1 MSFWADITS
10 FFTHFTQADFDKLV
24 ADVQQAEQVVEDDL
38 KKAAA
43 FIVANGPSIIQDAE
57 TLVAILAALSG
68 NLTIPSSVISALKV
82 AIADAQQF
90 VDAVAKASGSAT
102 PVAAFGAVSAFGS
115 TQTQV
120 VMSGYKVHQD
130 LVAAAAA
137 ARQALASAKKV
148 AKK

>member
-43 FIVANGPSIIQDAE
+43 FIVANGPAIIQDAE

-82 AIADAQQF
+82 AITDAQQF
-90 VDAVAKASGSAT
+90 VDAVAKASGST
-102 PVAAFGAVSAFGS
+102 PVAAFGAVSAFG
-115 TQTQV
+115 TTNTQV

-137 ARQALASAKKV
+137 GRQALATAQKVKK
-148 AKK
+148 